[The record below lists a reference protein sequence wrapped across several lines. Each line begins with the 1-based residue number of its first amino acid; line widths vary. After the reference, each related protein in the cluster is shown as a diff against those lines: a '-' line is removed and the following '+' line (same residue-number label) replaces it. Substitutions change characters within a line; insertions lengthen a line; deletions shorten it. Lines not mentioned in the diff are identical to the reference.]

1 MFKPNPHGQQRAY
14 GALRAVVQAVALAV
28 PAVLAQSAVQTVSA
42 ASPSYY
48 EFESGHV
55 RPMAKS
61 ADGTKLFVVNTPN
74 GTLDVFNINGGT
86 LTLASRVPVG
96 MEPVAVAVA
105 PNGQLWVVNHLSD
118 SVSIIAVDGTPRVV
132 RTLLVGD
139 EPRDVVFAGSP
150 AKAFITTAHRGQ
162 HRTDPSIA
170 SVPGAGDPKLTTPG
184 IGRADVWVFNP
195 DSLGAALGGIP
206 TKIMSFFA
214 DTPRALAVSPDK
226 NTLYVASFKS
236 GNQTATVDEQVVC
249 DGFNTTKTCLVRS
262 VTYPGGQPGPGTN
275 VQGKE
280 APETGMIV
288 KYNKTSKK
296 WEDELKRDWS
306 KAVPFTLPDKD
317 VFAVD
322 ANTLLEKS
330 AITSVGNTLFNM
342 VVNPVS
348 GALYVS
354 NLDVNN
360 MTRFEGPGVYGKSTL
375 QGKLA
380 LAQVSVIKNGTAQAR
395 HLNKHIDYS
404 KLVHNAGFDATAKNH
419 SLAQP
424 MEMAVTRDGKTLFV
438 TAYGSSKV
446 GVFNTTELENDTFNP
461 RTASAGYIKLS
472 GLGGP
477 SGVVLDED
485 KGLMYV
491 TTRFDNAVKV
501 INLATKAEVSSVSMK
516 SPEPENIVAGR
527 PFLYDAFR
535 TSANGEAACASCH
548 IFGDEDATAWNLG
561 NPDDDTS
568 SAAIPGKFIDKT
580 QFPLAKLLF
589 GVKSKINGDDNPNTF
604 HPMKGPMM
612 TQTLKGMRNSG
623 AMHWRGDRATGVYGN
638 DVHDSNVSFLNFAPA
653 FEGLLGAAEIMPREQ
668 MQKFADYQLNTYLP
682 PNAVRNLDNSLTA
695 AQQRGKDF
703 YFGTRASDGVK
714 LVNTATFQTSQNCN
728 GCHMVDPA
736 QGFYGTSGMRT
747 FEGLPQTVKVA
758 PLRNLYN
765 RVGMFGSPTMPF
777 FALAGTGNTGDQVR
791 GYGFTHDGAV
801 DTIFR
806 FFHAIV
812 FRNQV
817 GAGFPA
823 GTTGVQNRAD
833 VEQFMLAFENDLAP
847 IVGQQVTLSST
858 NATQVGARIDL
869 LIARAKAPFVSK
881 EAGGNVTE
889 CDLVASVVEAG
900 GTRGYFFNVASSAFT
915 AQDGTTRTDAALRAL
930 AKNVGQEVTY
940 TCTPPGSGSRVAF
953 DR

>member
-1 MFKPNPHGQQRAY
+1 MSKPTQSGQQRAF
-14 GALRAVVQAVALAV
+14 GTLRAVVQAVALAA
-28 PAVLAQSAVQTVSA
+28 PAVLAMSAVQTVSA

-55 RPMAKS
+55 RPLAKS

-74 GTLDVFNINGGT
+74 GTLDVFNINGST
-86 LTLASRVPVG
+86 LSLAARVPVG
-96 MEPVAVAVA
+96 MEPVAVAVRSA
-105 PNGQLWVVNHLSD
+105 NEVWVVNHLSD
-118 SVSIIAVDGTPRVV
+118 SVSIVSLDGTPHVS

-139 EPRDVVFAGSP
+139 EPRDIVFAGSP

-162 HRTDPSIA
+162 HRTDASIA

-184 IGRADVWVFNP
+184 VGRADVWVFNP

-206 TKIMSFFA
+206 SKIMTFFA

-249 DGFNTTKTCLVRS
+249 DGFNTTKTCIIKS

-275 VQGKE
+275 IEGKE

-296 WEDELKRDWS
+296 WEDELGRDWS
-306 KAVPFTLPDKD
+306 KAVPFNLPDKD

-322 ANTLLEKS
+322 ANSLTEKTS
-330 AITSVGNTLFNM
+330 YASVGNTLFNM
-342 VVNPVS
+342 VANPVT

-360 MTRFEGPGVYGKSTL
+360 MQRFEGPGVYGKSTL
-375 QGKLA
+375 QGKIA
-380 LAQVSVIKNGTAQAR
+380 LARVSVISNGTVQAR
-395 HLNKHIDYS
+395 HLNKHIDYT
-404 KLVHNAGFDATAKNH
+404 KLADNPAFDATAKNH
-419 SLAQP
+419 SLALP
-424 MEMAVTRDGKTLFV
+424 LEMAVTKDGKTLFV
-438 TAYGSSKV
+438 TAYGSNKI
-446 GVFNTTELENDTFNP
+446 GVFNTADIENDTFNP
-461 RTASAGYIKLS
+461 RTASAGYVKLS
-472 GLGGP
+472 GIGGP

-485 KGLMYV
+485 KGQMYV
-491 TTRFDNAVKV
+491 TTRFDNSVKV
-501 INLATKAEVSSVSMK
+501 VSLTSKSEVSTVALK
-516 SPEPENIVAGR
+516 NPEPANIIAGR
-527 PFLYDAFR
+527 PFLYDAFK
-535 TSANGEAACASCH
+535 TSANGEASCASCH
-548 IFGDEDATAWNLG
+548 IFGDDDATAWNLG
-561 NPDDDTS
+561 NPDDVVT

-589 GVKSKINGDDNPNTF
+589 NVKSKINGDDNPNTF

-612 TQTLKGMRNSG
+612 TQTLHGMRNSG
-623 AMHWRGDRATGVYGN
+623 AMHWRGDRATGLYGS
-638 DVHDSNVSFLNFAPA
+638 DLHDSNVSFLNFGGA
-653 FEGLLGAAEIMPREQ
+653 FQGLVGAAQPMPKED

-682 PNAVRNLDNSLTA
+682 PNPVRNLDNTLTA

-703 YFGTRASDGVK
+703 YFGARPSDGVK
-714 LVNTATFQTSQNCN
+714 LINTATFQTSQNCN
-728 GCHMVDPA
+728 GCHMLDPA

-765 RVGMFGSPTMPF
+765 RVGMFGAPDMPF
-777 FALAGTGNTGDQVR
+777 FSLAGTGSTGDQVR

-817 GAGFPA
+817 GAGFPT
-823 GTTGVQNRAD
+823 GTTGTQNRAD
-833 VEQFMLAFENDLAP
+833 LEQYVLAYDSDLAP
-847 IVGQQVTLSST
+847 IVGQQITLNST

-889 CDLVASVVEAG
+889 CDLVASVVEG
-900 GTRGYFFNVASSAFT
+900 GSARGYFFNVASSAFT

-930 AKNVGQEVTY
+930 AKNAGQEVTY
-940 TCTPPGSGSRVAF
+940 TCTPPGSGARVAF